1 MRRGWIAALMISAL
15 LLTGCGSGGAEEQ
28 FDVFR
33 KSLEASGSVT
43 VTAEVTAVSEEDV
56 TAFTLSC
63 VEAAEEYSIEVTEPE
78 MLSGV
83 RAHLRQDDAT
93 LEFDN
98 IVLPMGTL
106 SDNGLS
112 PLTALPAVIEAA
124 RSGYADLIWTED
136 GKTVAQLIV
145 DDTTTV
151 RLYLDDAG
159 TPVYAE
165 LSVEDATVIQCS
177 ILTWQQ
183 NERGTQNESDDQNM
197 G

>member
-15 LLTGCGSGGAEEQ
+15 LLTGCGSGGAEEA
-28 FDVFR
+28 FDGFR
-33 KSLEASGSVT
+33 RSLEAAEDVA
-43 VTAEVTAVSEEDV
+43 VTAEVTAVSDTDV

-63 VEAAEEYSIEVTEPE
+63 TEAEGEYGIEVTAPE
-78 MLSGV
+78 MLAGV
-83 RAHLRQDDAT
+83 RAHLRQGGTT

-98 IVLPMGTL
+98 IVLPMGTVRE
-106 SDNGLS
+106 DGLS
-112 PLTALPAVIEAA
+112 PLTALPCMLQAA

-136 GKTVAQLIV
+136 GKTVAQLIF
-145 DDTTTV
+145 DDTTAV
-151 RLYLDDAG
+151 RLYLDGTG

-165 LSVEDATVIQCS
+165 LSVGDTTVIQCS

-183 NERGTQNESDDQNM
+183 NERGTQHESDDQNL

>member
-15 LLTGCGSGGAEEQ
+15 LLTGCGSGAAEEQ
-28 FDVFR
+28 FDAFR
-33 KSLEASGSVT
+33 RSLEASERVT
-43 VTAEVTAVSEEDV
+43 VTAEVTALSDEDV
-56 TAFTLSC
+56 TKFTLSC
-63 VEAAEEYSIEVTEPE
+63 AEEAEGYSIGVTAPE
-78 MLSGV
+78 LLAGV

-106 SDNGLS
+106 NENGLS
-112 PLTALPAVIEAA
+112 PLTALPCILEAA
-124 RSGYADLIWTED
+124 RDGYLDLAWTED
-136 GKTVAQLIV
+136 GRLVAQLIL

-151 RLYLDDAG
+151 RLSLDDTL

-165 LSVEDATVIQCS
+165 VSVEDATVVQCG

-183 NERGTQNESDDQNM
+183 NERGTEDEPDDPNV

>member
-1 MRRGWIAALMISAL
+1 MRRIWIAALMISAL
-15 LLTGCGSGGAEEQ
+15 LLTGCSSSGAEEQ
-28 FDVFR
+28 FDAFR
-33 KSLEASGSVT
+33 KSLEASGSVS
-43 VTAEVTAVSEEDV
+43 VTAEVTAISEEDV
-56 TAFTLSC
+56 TVFTLSC
-63 VEAAEEYSIEVTEPE
+63 TEAAEEYSIEVTAPE
-78 MLSGV
+78 LLSGV
-83 RAHLRQDDAT
+83 RAHLRQEDAA

-98 IVLPMGTL
+98 IVLPMGAL

-112 PLTALPAVIEAA
+112 PLTALPCVLQAA
-124 RSGYADLIWTED
+124 RGGYTDLVWTED
-136 GKTVAQLIV
+136 GKTVAQLIL

-165 LSVEDATVIQCS
+165 LSVEDTTVIQCS

-183 NERGTQNESDDQNM
+183 NERGVQNESDNQNM

>member
-15 LLTGCGSGGAEEQ
+15 LLAGCGSGGAEEQ
-28 FDVFR
+28 FDGFR
-33 KSLEASGSVT
+33 QSLETAESVT
-43 VTAEVTAVSEEDV
+43 VTAEVTAVSDEDV
-56 TAFTLSC
+56 TAFTLIC
-63 VEAAEEYSIEVTEPE
+63 TEAAEEYSIEVAEPE
-78 MLSGV
+78 LLAGV
-83 RAHLRQDDAT
+83 RAHLRQGDAA

-106 SDNGLS
+106 RDNGLS
-112 PLTALPAVIEAA
+112 PLTALPCVLQAA
-124 RSGYADLIWTED
+124 RGGYADLIWTED
-136 GKTVAQLIV
+136 GKTVAQLIF
-145 DDTTTV
+145 DDATTV

-165 LSVEDATVIQCS
+165 LSVADATVIQCN

-183 NERGTQNESDDQNM
+183 NERGTQHESDDQNM

>member
-28 FDVFR
+28 FDAFR

-43 VTAEVTAVSEEDV
+43 VTAEVTAVAEEDV

-63 VEAAEEYSIEVTEPE
+63 AEAAEEYSIEVTEPE

-159 TPVYAE
+159 TPVHAE
-165 LSVEDATVIQCS
+165 LSVEDATVMQCS

>member
-1 MRRGWIAALMISAL
+1 MRRRWIAALMISAL
-15 LLTGCGSGGAEEQ
+15 LLVGCGSGGAEER
-28 FDVFR
+28 FDAFR
-33 KSLEASGSVT
+33 QSLEASEGVT
-43 VTAEVTAVSEEDV
+43 VAAEVTAVSEEDV
-56 TAFTLSC
+56 TVFTLTC
-63 VEAAEEYSIEVTEPE
+63 VEAAEEYSVEVTEPE

-83 RAHLRQDDAT
+83 CAHLRQDDAT

-112 PLTALPAVIEAA
+112 PLTALPCMLKAA
-124 RSGYADLIWTED
+124 RGGYADLIWTED
-136 GKTVAQLIV
+136 GKTVAQIIF

-151 RLYLDDAG
+151 RLYLDDTD

-165 LSVEDATVIQCS
+165 LSVENATVLQCN

-183 NERGTQNESDDQNM
+183 NERGTQHESDNQNM

>member
-28 FDVFR
+28 FDAFR
-33 KSLEASGSVT
+33 RSLEASGDVT
-43 VTAEVTAVSEEDV
+43 VTAEVTAILEEDV
-56 TAFTLSC
+56 TTFTLTC
-63 VEAAEEYSIEVTEPE
+63 TEAAEEYSIEVTQPE
-78 MLSGV
+78 LLSGV

-106 SDNGLS
+106 NDNGLS
-112 PLTALPAVIEAA
+112 PLTALPAVIAAA
-124 RSGYADLIWTED
+124 RSSYADLIWTED
-136 GKTVAQLIV
+136 GKTVAQLIF
-145 DDTTTV
+145 DDATTI

-165 LSVEDATVIQCS
+165 LAVEDASVIQCS

-183 NERGTQNESDDQNM
+183 NERGAQHESDDQNL

>member
-28 FDVFR
+28 FDAFR
-33 KSLEASGSVT
+33 KSLVASGSVT
-43 VTAEVTAVSEEDV
+43 VTAEVTAISEEDV

-63 VEAAEEYSIEVTEPE
+63 TEAAEEYSIEVTEPE

-151 RLYLDDAG
+151 RLYLNDAG
-159 TPVYAE
+159 TPVCAE